1 MAPLLDLTKEHTA
14 KVLALGYRL
23 ATVEHSTSPNLLAV
37 YYPKQ
42 LKGASRLHYA
52 LRRRIELLFIV
63 KKREK
68 TVISRLVFGLNLRTI
83 EAGRVTRHFGEL
95 VGSGRLCRCSGSERT
110 SFEI

>member
-63 KKREK
+63 
-68 TVISRLVFGLNLRTI
+68 VISTKALAQSSANNIV
-83 EAGRVTRHFGEL
+83 
-95 VGSGRLCRCSGSERT
+95 SS
-110 SFEI
+110 

>member
-23 ATVEHSTSPNLLAV
+23 ATVEHSTSPNRPAV

-63 KKREK
+63 
-68 TVISRLVFGLNLRTI
+68 VISTKALAQSSANNIV
-83 EAGRVTRHFGEL
+83 
-95 VGSGRLCRCSGSERT
+95 SS
-110 SFEI
+110 